1 MFETLL
7 KDWKNFLGK
16 ELLNKTEIKLGSF
29 IDQEYS
35 KKTIYPARE
44 NIFNAL
50 NLCPPKSIKVV
61 ILGQDPYHGEGEA
74 HGLSFSVRE
83 GTKCPPSLRNIQ
95 NELTT
100 DLGIKTPINT
110 DLSHWAKSGV
120 LLLNT
125 VLTVEKDKCHSH
137 RNKGWEEFTSSIIE
151 KLGQSDS
158 PIVFMLWGAPANS
171 FAKYIDTSKHLIL
184 STSHPSPLSS
194 YRGFLGSKH
203 FSRANDWLIS
213 KGLKEVDW

>member
-1 MFETLL
+1 MFDSLSKE
-7 KDWKNFLGK
+7 WKSYLGI
-16 ELLNKTEIKLGSF
+16 ELLNKTESKLGSF
-29 IDQEYS
+29 LEQEYS
-35 KKTIYPARE
+35 KKTIYPAWE
-44 NIFNAL
+44 NIFLAL

-74 HGLSFSVRE
+74 HGLAFSVQN

-95 NELTT
+95 NELVA
-100 DLGIKTPINT
+100 DLGIKTPKNG
-110 DLSHWAKSGV
+110 DLSHWARSGV

-137 RNKGWEEFTSSIIE
+137 RNKGWEDFTSSIIE
-151 KLGQSDS
+151 KLGHSEN

-171 FAKYIDTSKHLIL
+171 FAKYIDTKKHLIL

-194 YRGFLGSKH
+194 YRGFIGSKP
-203 FSRANDWLIS
+203 FSRANEWLKLNNLIEIDW
-213 KGLKEVDW
+213 

>member
-1 MFETLL
+1 MFQTLI
-7 KDWKNFLGK
+7 KEWKSYLGK
-16 ELLNKTEIKLGSF
+16 ELLEKTESKLGDF
-29 IDQEYS
+29 IEHEYLS
-35 KKTIYPARE
+35 KTVYPAKE

-50 NLCPPKSIKVV
+50 NLCPPKSVKVV

-74 HGLSFSVRE
+74 HGLSFSVQE

-95 NELTT
+95 NELVA
-100 DLGIKTPINT
+100 DLGIKLATNG
-110 DLSHWAKSGV
+110 DLSHWARSGV

-137 RNKGWEEFTSSIIE
+137 RNNGWEEFTGDIIE

-158 PIVFMLWGAPANS
+158 PKVFMLWGAPANS

-194 YRGFLGSKH
+194 YRGFIGSKH
-203 FSRANDWLIS
+203 FSKANDWLIS
-213 KGLKEVDW
+213 KGLKKVDW